1 MWIVGLALNRP
12 YTFIVAAILI
22 LVLGLTSIA
31 TTPTDAALTG
41 SKMIETP
48 LHTLYGN
55 RT

>member
-1 MWIVGLALNRP
+1 MWIVQLALKRP

-41 SKMIETP
+41 SKMP
-48 LHTLYGN
+48 LLINPSPASG
-55 RT
+55 